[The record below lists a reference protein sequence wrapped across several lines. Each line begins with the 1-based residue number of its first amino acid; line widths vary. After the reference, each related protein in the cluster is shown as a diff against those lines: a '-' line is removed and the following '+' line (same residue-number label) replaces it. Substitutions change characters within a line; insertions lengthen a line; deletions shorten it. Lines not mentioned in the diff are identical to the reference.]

1 MCKMTAVLPV
11 PQNMS
16 VARRFVRSVLAKR
29 FGVNIGT
36 TETVESFSV
45 DTRMSAAVCLL
56 YLDYR
61 YELTPGTAYR
71 NNASKRPY
79 RIMLLKG
86 AIVSENGQNPE

>member
-1 MCKMTAVLPV
+1 MTAVLPV

-79 RIMLLKG
+79 RSKRPRGTLFT
-86 AIVSENGQNPE
+86 ENGQNPE